1 MSSLIMKNNTYMSL
15 EYYFSK
21 ALKKI
26 RGSAIK
32 DSSLHRYSKVES
44 GCNIV
49 NVKMDKYSFCGYDCE
64 ITNCEIGKF
73 CSIAN
78 NVIIGGAMHPVK
90 WVSTSPVFYSGRDSL
105 KMKFSTHKLSEIKK
119 TIIENDVWIGQ
130 YAMVK
135 QGVHIG
141 TGAVI
146 GMGCIV
152 TKDVEPYSIVAGNP
166 AREIRKRFD
175 EETVKKLLE
184 TKWWDFD
191 EVELNTYCKH
201 FTDPHQ
207 FIKALHI

>member
-1 MSSLIMKNNTYMSL
+1 MSIV
-15 EYYFSK
+15 YYFSK
-21 ALKKI
+21 AIKKI
-26 RGSAIK
+26 RCSAIK
-32 DSSLHRYSKVES
+32 DSSLHRLSKVES

-64 ITNCEIGKF
+64 IINCEIGKF

-78 NVIIGGAMHPVK
+78 NVIIGGAMHPVN
-90 WVSTSPVFYSGRDSL
+90 WVSTSPVFYLGRDSL
-105 KMKFSTHKLSEIKK
+105 KMKFSTHKLPEIKK

-135 QGVHIG
+135 QGVRIG

-146 GMGCIV
+146 GMGSIV

-175 EETVKKLLE
+175 EETVKRLLKS
-184 TKWWDFD
+184 TWWDFD
-191 EVELNTYCKH
+191 EVRLYAYCKH
-201 FTDPHQ
+201 FTDPHK
-207 FIKALHI
+207 FIKEHNF